1 MADRTMAHWRVLA
14 ALGMINWGVY
24 FIYDIPASLSTPLSK
39 HLSYSDHQ
47 TAYLVSLLYSVYSV
61 PNTVLPFLAGTAVQ
75 RFGER
80 ALLIGIVSSVALGQ
94 LLFAVA
100 VQTKI
105 EFGMIIGRAFI
116 GLGGEVVAVLGC
128 EIITRWF
135 QHNRLSLALA
145 INLCLAR
152 LGSVSNSIIIPTSI
166 EPCGIVAVTWFATLL
181 SLGMPIIGLVS
192 LLATPDPATEADESL
207 LIPEPPGTIL
217 PTKHISATS
226 SLRHFPR
233 VFWHLAIICLLSY
246 SCINTFTNSAQ
257 RLLTTRFY
265 DDDQAAAGE
274 AVSILFILSGF
285 LVPPFGF
292 LLDALDSSGYPRAL
306 TTSNA
311 LLCLAHGI
319 FLMCSVSSPVVP
331 LCLLGAADALLGVAF
346 WGSVTRCLLSVASEI
361 QGEAEPHYHGNCN
374 TTHKDELVQL
384 LSEDPE
390 ISSISIEEAAIPN
403 ITPMHGEALRT
414 LGIGIMA
421 SLMNICTTIVPVF
434 LAFVENAEGFIGLEF
449 VFLALALL
457 GCVACVR
464 LAWTWEL

>member
-14 ALGMINWGVY
+14 AVGMMNWGVY
-24 FIYDIPASLSTPLSK
+24 FIYDMPASLSTPLSK
-39 HLSYSDHQ
+39 HLSFSDHQ

-61 PNTVLPFLAGTAVQ
+61 PNTVLPFFAATAVQ

-80 ALLIGIVSSVALGQ
+80 TLLIGIVSSIALGQ
-94 LLFAVA
+94 LLFALA

-105 EFGMIIGRAFI
+105 ELGMIIGRAFI
-116 GLGGEVVAVLGC
+116 GLGGEVVAVIGC

-152 LGSVSNSIIIPTSI
+152 FGSVSNSIIIPILI
-166 EPCGIVAVTWFATLL
+166 EPYGVVTVTWLATLL
-181 SLGMPIIGLVS
+181 SLGMPIIGLIS
-192 LLATPDPATEADESL
+192 LLTTPDPATEADETL
-207 LIPEPPGTIL
+207 LTPENPDTNL
-217 PTKHISATS
+217 PAKPISAIS

-257 RLLTTRFY
+257 RLLATRFY
-265 DDDQAAAGE
+265 DGDQAAAGE
-274 AVSILFILSGF
+274 AVSILFMLSGF

-292 LLDALDSSGYPRAL
+292 LLDTLDSRGYPHAL
-306 TTSNA
+306 ITSNA

-319 FLMCSVSSPVVP
+319 FLTCSVSSPVVP

-346 WGSVTRCLLSVASEI
+346 WGSVTRCLLSFAS
-361 QGEAEPHYHGNCN
+361 QSHLEPQPHVISNCS
-374 TTHKDELVQL
+374 TSYKDEPDRL
-384 LSEDPE
+384 LSGGLDTTAV
-390 ISSISIEEAAIPN
+390 SIEEVANPGIL
-403 ITPMHGEALRT
+403 PMHGEAIRT
-414 LGIGIMA
+414 LGLGIMT
-421 SLMNICTTIVPVF
+421 SLMNICTTIVPLF
-434 LAFVENAEGFIGLEF
+434 LAVVENAEGFMGLEV
-449 VFLALALL
+449 VFLTLAFL
-457 GCVACVR
+457 GCVVCVR